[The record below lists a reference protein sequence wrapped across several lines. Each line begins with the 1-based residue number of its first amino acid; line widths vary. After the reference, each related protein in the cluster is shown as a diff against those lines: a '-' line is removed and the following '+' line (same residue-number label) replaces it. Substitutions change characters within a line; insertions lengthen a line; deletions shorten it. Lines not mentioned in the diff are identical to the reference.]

1 MPPYFR
7 YFSLSSRSS
16 AICLLISRRWGLS
29 AISMCQECCYLQR
42 CFPAHQVYEAVE
54 FSNDDPIVTK
64 ALKKKRVS
72 AVKVTWGPEPTDF
85 MCLACTIFE
94 LVVAVVELPRPQTFG
109 HWLRMMLVVILKLKA
124 GSIIHARSICGSRMA
139 DRQPVCTNYLSP
151 CRSLAV
157 PICAC
162 PEKPYLRIALA
173 LFLAQALGF
182 TWTVEMPAKLT
193 EHPRWQVF
201 ARRTKMFGVRFWVT
215 CWGGRV
221 SPKKLRIL
229 SNSRAIMVFR
239 RVQKA
244 RLERKLRK
252 LRIFACNTGKGH
264 TGSHGGN
271 IV

>member
-124 GSIIHARSICGSRMA
+124 GRRRAVLSMQDRFVAAEWPTGNLSAPIILAHVAHLLSRY
-139 DRQPVCTNYLSP
+139 V
-151 CRSLAV
+151 
-157 PICAC
+157 
-162 PEKPYLRIALA
+162 LA
-173 LFLAQALGF
+173 LRNL
-182 TWTVEMPAKLT
+182 
-193 EHPRWQVF
+193 
-201 ARRTKMFGVRFWVT
+201 
-215 CWGGRV
+215 
-221 SPKKLRIL
+221 I
-229 SNSRAIMVFR
+229 
-239 RVQKA
+239 
-244 RLERKLRK
+244 
-252 LRIFACNTGKGH
+252 
-264 TGSHGGN
+264 
-271 IV
+271 